1 MMSLLFILLIAA
13 VYFLPTI
20 IAFIKGHEKKL
31 AISRINLALGWTVF
45 VWFILLLWVVND
57 KAEKQ
62 IATLLSRIK
71 IG

>member
-1 MMSLLFILLIAA
+1 MMSLLFILLIVA

-20 IAFIKGHEKKL
+20 IAFIKGHEKTL

-45 VWFILLLWVVND
+45 VWIILLLWVVND